1 MSLAGLDRWATPYSD
16 FFYSVSSYMLCF
28 GMVYV
33 VTGKDSLILR
43 PWPDPISMKVPC
55 SCVGCSWPRSL

>member
-1 MSLAGLDRWATPYSD
+1 MSLAGLDRLATPYSD
-16 FFYSVSSYMLCF
+16 FFYSVSSYMLCY
-28 GMVYV
+28 GMFYD

-43 PWPDPISMKVPC
+43 PWPDQIPMKVPC